1 MKKEEEK
8 GGAGKMDKEQK
19 IEPKRISGGDPRR
32 ERDEPRTLRRPLE
45 DPRPVV
51 SYSLRFMV

>member
-1 MKKEEEK
+1 MNKEEERDWV
-8 GGAGKMDKEQK
+8 GKTDEEQA
-19 IEPKRISGGDPRR
+19 IEPKRISGGDPRG

-51 SYSLRFMV
+51 PRHPRHET